1 MLKVLKNLKNSWITV
16 LIIVILLCVQA
27 VTDLALPDY
36 TSKIVNVGI
45 QYGGIE
51 EAIPEVV
58 SEEAMEE
65 LLFFTENDEQ
75 ILENYD
81 LVAENLDHHQEK
93 VIKKYLGNEYNVEEN
108 NLYVLKD
115 LDEEQLSNLENLM
128 ISPLVEYSA
137 ITSEETATQIKEQI
151 MQTMTENMASSALLE
166 NENLTSQTT
175 SENSEDTMA
184 QMQTNLEDM
193 NVMDLLEQM
202 PEGQQA
208 VVLEQFTN
216 YTSQMSDSLKEQAG
230 ISAVKQLY
238 IDLGVDTD
246 KLQNDY
252 ILLSGLQ
259 MLGIAL
265 ISMTCAVTIMLCSS
279 RVAAKLGKTLRD
291 KVFKKVLSFSTAELR
306 DFSTASLITRSTND
320 IQQIQMLIAILFR
333 VVVYAPIIGIG
344 GFVKVLTTSDN
355 SMAWI
360 IGVAILTILF
370 VVGTLFIV
378 AMPKFKKLQ
387 DLIDKLNQVSREILT
402 GLPVIRAFNKEKKEE
417 KRFDNSNKDLMKANI
432 FVNRAMSMM
441 MPLLMFIMSSI
452 TVLIVWVGAHNVDAG
467 TLQVGDMMAF
477 IQYTMQIVMAFLM
490 ISMISIMLPRAAV
503 SARRINEVVDT
514 EPSIKDKEETK
525 KFEPNKKGLVEFKNV
540 SFRYPDA
547 DTEILEDINFTA
559 EPGKTTALIGSTG
572 SGKSTVVNLIP
583 RFYDVTE
590 GELLVDGVNVKDVAQ
605 KDLRNIIGFVPQKG
619 VLFSGTI
626 ESNIKYADD
635 SMSDEQMKKAAEIAQ
650 ATEFIE
656 GKPEKYQDPI
666 AQGGSNVSG
675 GQKQRLSIARAIA
688 KDPEIFIFDDSFS
701 ALDFKTD
708 SKLREALAEKTENK
722 TVIIVAQRISTILNA
737 DKIIVLEEGKIVGQ
751 GTHEEL
757 MQNNETYRQIA
768 LSQLSEEELNGKG
781 GE

>member
-1 MLKVLKNLKNSWITV
+1 MLKVLKNLKNSWVTV

-27 VTDLALPDY
+27 ATDLALPDY

-51 EAIPEVV
+51 EAVPEII
-58 SEEAMEE
+58 SEDMMED
-65 LLFFTENDEQ
+65 LLFFTENDDQ

-81 LVAENLDHHQEK
+81 LVEENPNHDQEQT
-93 VIKKYLGNEYNVEEN
+93 IKKYLGEDFNIEEN
-108 NLYVLKD
+108 NLYILKD
-115 LDEEQLSNLENLM
+115 LDEEQISNLESLM
-128 ISPLVEYSA
+128 VSPLVEYSSV
-137 ITSEETATQIKEQI
+137 TNEETANQIKEQI
-151 MQTMTENMASSALLE
+151 VQNMPVATE
-166 NENLTSQTT
+166 
-175 SENSEDTMA
+175 EDTIEVSDI
-184 QMQTNLEDM
+184 NIIE
-193 NVMDLLEQM
+193 LLKQM
-202 PEGQQA
+202 PEEQKDTI
-208 VVLEQFTN
+208 LEQFTN
-216 YTSQMSDSLKEQAG
+216 TVSQMSDSLKEQAA
-230 ISAVKQLY
+230 ISEVKVIY
-238 IDLGVDTD
+238 SSMGVDTD

-265 ISMTCAVTIMLCSS
+265 ISMISAVLIMLCSS

-306 DFSTASLITRSTND
+306 EFSTASLITRSTND
-320 IQQIQMLIAILFR
+320 IQQIQQLIAILFR

-344 GFVKVLTTSDN
+344 GFIKVLTSSDY

-360 IGVAILTILF
+360 IGIAILAILF
-370 VVGTLFIV
+370 IVGTLFIV
-378 AMPKFKKLQ
+378 AMPKFRKLQ

-417 KRFDNSNKDLMKANI
+417 KRFDGSNKDLMKANI

-452 TVLIVWVGAHNVDAG
+452 TVLIVWVGAHNVDTG

-503 SARRINEVVDT
+503 SARRINEVVET
-514 EPSIKDKEETK
+514 EPSIKDKDEVK
-525 KFEPNKKGLVEFKNV
+525 KFNPDKKGLVEFKNV

-605 KDLRNIIGFVPQKG
+605 KDLRDIIGFVPQKG

-635 SMSDEQMKKAAEIAQ
+635 NMSDEQMIKAAEIAQ
-650 ATEFIE
+650 AKEFID

-757 MQNNETYRQIA
+757 MENNETYRQIA

-781 GE
+781 GK